1 VETGP
6 WVTRWFQAVLRAVGL
21 GTCWRYLDY
30 TLLLMHRKLEPL
42 PCLFF
47 SL

>member
-6 WVTRWFQAVLRAVGL
+6 WVTRWFRAVLRALGL
-21 GTCWRYLDY
+21 GTCWRYLDI
-30 TLLLMHRKLEPL
+30 TLLLLHKKPELL
-42 PCLFF
+42 PCPFF